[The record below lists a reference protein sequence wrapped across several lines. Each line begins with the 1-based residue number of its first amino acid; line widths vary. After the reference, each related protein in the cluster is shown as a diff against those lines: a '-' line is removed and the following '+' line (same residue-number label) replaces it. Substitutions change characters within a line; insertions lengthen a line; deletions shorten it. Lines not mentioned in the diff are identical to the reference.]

1 MINAVLC
8 FHRLHSINM
17 KQLISLF
24 DNTLLLNKAVIYLS
38 FMLEGRKTQLFVI
51 CQCFLSNNTSF
62 FRLLFFGTFSLSTH
76 ISRYWFLHW
85 LILSFRAVSNQ
96 SVQFRF
102 RLSLSLSLSLSLFLS
117 LCVYLNHALFLC
129 QVFTLSI
136 QMFWYQKVYLHLEW
150 TLPKEMQING
160 LVDVILTRLR
170 WTYSDQSVKICY
182 FSKYSGLVSP
192 SQPKSRK
199 CKVRIDPELHSFSR
213 LYEVLCYHAL
223 ENTDPAM
230 EDALTYM
237 QLIYPLSRAA
247 EKHSIFKNSL
257 FSEFVFSLQLLVF
270 LILLVELNL

>member
-1 MINAVLC
+1 MLC
-8 FHRLHSINM
+8 FHRLHSNNM

-38 FMLEGRKTQLFVI
+38 FILEGRKTQLFVI

-62 FRLLFFGTFSLSTH
+62 IRLLFFGTFSLSTYNLVIGFSTGSFFCSELFQ
-76 ISRYWFLHW
+76 ISQF
-85 LILSFRAVSNQ
+85 SFV
-96 SVQFRF
+96 FD
-102 RLSLSLSLSLSLFLS
+102 SLSLFLS
-117 LCVYLNHALFLC
+117 LCVHLNHALFLC

-160 LVDVILTRLR
+160 LVDVIITRLR
-170 WTYSDQSVKICY
+170 WTYADQSVKICY
-182 FSKYSGLVSP
+182 CSKYSGLVSP

-199 CKVRIDPELHSFSR
+199 CKVRIDPESHSFSR

-223 ENTDPAM
+223 ENTDPAL

-247 EKHSIFKNSL
+247 
-257 FSEFVFSLQLLVF
+257 
-270 LILLVELNL
+270 